1 MRCFHHNFRQK
12 KDNVLF
18 DMVHVSTSDI
28 KVRHTGDNVQ
38 DLQKWFAYTD
48 QDIVG
53 RVAKFD
59 PTVGSRRTTKIKNL
73 VVVVIILVVLI
84 LLPYHMYVV

>member
-1 MRCFHHNFRQK
+1 MTHSRPAGHIDMRCFHYDFRQK

-28 KVRHTGDNVQ
+28 KVRHIGDNVQ

-48 QDIVG
+48 KDVVG
-53 RVAKFD
+53 
-59 PTVGSRRTTKIKNL
+59 TS
-73 VVVVIILVVLI
+73 
-84 LLPYHMYVV
+84 H